1 MKRISLVAVLG
12 ALILAFYAV
21 PAIADF
27 VTCPE
32 TGGDCD
38 GTRNNDVI
46 EGSELND
53 LIESRSGT
61 DQVFGNAGDDTIR
74 TARGSDFAEGGEGN
88 DTIAGDV
95 GDDNLN
101 DIDNTAPDADDIR
114 GQDGNDTIRA
124 NDGDVNDDVTCGSGS
139 DLAVVD
145 DRSEVENREECE
157 QIEVRPATSTTST
170 ATQ

>member
-1 MKRISLVAVLG
+1 MKRISLFAVLG
-12 ALILAFYAV
+12 ALILALYAV

-27 VTCPE
+27 VTCPV
-32 TGGDCD
+32 TGGDCN

-46 EGSELND
+46 EGSEADD

-61 DQVFGNAGDDTIR
+61 DQVLGNTGDDIIR
-74 TARGSDFAEGGEGN
+74 GDNGSDFAEGGEGD
-88 DTIAGDV
+88 DTISGGA

-101 DIDNTAPDADDIR
+101 DRDEITEDRDEIR

-124 NDGDVNDDVTCGSGS
+124 DDGDTNDIVSCGAGA

-145 DRSEVENREECE
+145 DLSEIENRRECE
-157 QIEVRPATSTTST
+157 QREVRPATTTTPT

>member
-12 ALILAFYAV
+12 ALVLAFYAV

-27 VTCPE
+27 VTCPG
-32 TGGDCD
+32 TGGDCN

-46 EGSELND
+46 EGSEFDD

-74 TARGSDFAEGGEGN
+74 TAKGSDFAEGGEGD

-101 DIDNTAPDADDIR
+101 DIDNEIPDRDELR
-114 GQDGNDTIRA
+114 GQDGNDTLRA
-124 NDGDVNDDVTCGSGS
+124 DDGDEFDTVTCGLGE

-145 DRSEVENREECE
+145 VRSEVQNRDECE
-157 QIEVRPATSTTST
+157 QIEERPATTTP
-170 ATQ
+170 